1 MPDHTPEE
9 KAKNKKSKKKG
20 GIGSM
25 LRKLLPG
32 QLSKSILD
40 KTNKKLKDA
49 TKK

>member
-9 KAKNKKSKKKG
+9 KAKKKSKTASG

-32 QLSKSILD
+32 QLSKSLLY
-40 KTNKKLKDA
+40 KTNKKLKVDI
-49 TKK
+49 KK